1 MRRTP
6 RTSLLALGPG
16 KVLRAEMG
24 AQWIQS
30 ATGNPITAL
39 AKKMGLPIG
48 SMNSDDQH
56 YTATGK
62 AYTDSEAGDAED
74 AYSALEDARK
84 EYTDAL
90 KSDMSLDAAYRKV
103 DKKTYLTPYVQVWL
117 SDKLPVWLRDSPKFA
132 ALQVVLMS
140 GLSGGN
146 GDVHFGDAKCGVPE
160 GGQEDVL
167 NALPAC
173 VIQR

>member
-1 MRRTP
+1 MPASLPARQPARLPAFVPGLRRIETHTLDLSSCHP
-6 RTSLLALGPG
+6 VNKSHSPSASRIPPASLPSLGPG

-48 SMNSDDQH
+48 SMNSDDQQ

-117 SDKLPVWLRDSPKFA
+117 SAKFSVWRRDDPN
-132 ALQVVLMS
+132 L
-140 GLSGGN
+140 
-146 GDVHFGDAKCGVPE
+146 
-160 GGQEDVL
+160 
-167 NALPAC
+167 
-173 VIQR
+173 